1 MKIFE
6 IQMLG
11 PQDLS
16 PMMDTP
22 VGYIVVHNMCCFIPC
37 QSGRKERFQWQQ
49 PLALQVLF
57 ARGYLSRPD
66 PPNLWRKGRESGNK
80 IQELAKPSA
89 GEIVVRCLPIELAEL
104 SGK

>member
-22 VGYIVVHNMCCFIPC
+22 VGYDWFIIHVVS
-37 QSGRKERFQWQQ
+37 Q
-49 PLALQVLF
+49 LV
-57 ARGYLSRPD
+57 
-66 PPNLWRKGRESGNK
+66 NLKISTREK
-80 IQELAKPSA
+80 Q
-89 GEIVVRCLPIELAEL
+89 
-104 SGK
+104 